1 MWPAVLGEV
10 PRGEAQRGQRW
21 SRERAGQGGH
31 PRGGGEA
38 RPRRAA
44 GRPPIHP
51 WARTFSQREEQ
62 VWRDWPRTRPP
73 RAPVPGSRPGVQLR
87 PAPAWGWSHTENLTR
102 IFVSSRN

>member
-44 GRPPIHP
+44 GRPLYIPGREP
-51 WARTFSQREEQ
+51 SVSARNKSGETGLAPGRRGLLCRAAGPGCSCAQRLHGGGAT
-62 VWRDWPRTRPP
+62 RRT
-73 RAPVPGSRPGVQLR
+73 
-87 PAPAWGWSHTENLTR
+87 
-102 IFVSSRN
+102 